1 MNQYVTLIRAI
12 DPLTGNMQTWEG
24 PRAPGITKADAQKY
38 LQENGLG
45 YCKVDKMLVADI
57 PCKPGTYEP
66 DWSKK
71 IDYEKPNHN

>member
-1 MNQYVTLIRAI
+1 MNQYVTSISAI
-12 DPLTGNMQTWEG
+12 DPRNGQMKSWEG
-24 PRAPGITKADAQKY
+24 PRVPGITTADAERY
-38 LQENGLG
+38 CQENGLG
-45 YCKVDKMLVADI
+45 YCKVDGILVADI